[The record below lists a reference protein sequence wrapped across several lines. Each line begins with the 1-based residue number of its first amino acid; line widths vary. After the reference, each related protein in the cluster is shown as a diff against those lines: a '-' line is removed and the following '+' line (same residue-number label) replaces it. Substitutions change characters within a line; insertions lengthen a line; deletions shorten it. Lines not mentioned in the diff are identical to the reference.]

1 MTTRRMPV
9 RGGVC
14 AANSGFNHSND
25 PEVLL
30 IRVSH
35 WLWKWWRAGS
45 KRDKS
50 LETAIEAMAAVKE
63 EFREPMRAVQAQ
75 RVDRLRRIHR
85 LRERKS
91 DQKSRGIQ
99 AATVAAVNFHS
110 PFQS

>member
-1 MTTRRMPV
+1 MSTRRMPI

-14 AANSGFNHSND
+14 AGNSGFSHSNN

-45 KRDKS
+45 RKDKS
-50 LETAIEAMAAVKE
+50 LEMAIEAMAAVKE
-63 EFREPMRAVQAQ
+63 EFRAPMRAVQAQ

-85 LRERKS
+85 LRERKP
-91 DQKSRGIQ
+91 DRKSPDTQ
-99 AATVAAVNFHS
+99 FAVR
-110 PFQS
+110 